1 MEQNPNVQDL
11 MKKFP
16 LKGGFFRS
24 VILFLL
30 VVLLLLTSWFTIGP
44 EEVGVILR
52 LGKYNRTVYS
62 GLHFK
67 IPFGMEEI
75 FKVPIERQLKQE
87 FGFRTLK
94 SGINTSF
101 SSKSYNEEAVMLTGD
116 LNVAVVEWIVQYRV
130 KDPYRYLFKVRNPN
144 QTLRDMTE
152 ATMRNV
158 IGDRSVNEVL
168 TVGRQE
174 ISTEV
179 ESMLQILCE
188 QYETGIRIDQVV
200 LQDVTPPEKV
210 KPSFNEVNEAQQD
223 REKLINQAMSQ
234 YNQVIPKAK
243 GEARQTIEV
252 AEGYALDRVNR
263 AKGEANRF
271 LSLFEEYNKAKDI
284 TKKRLYL
291 ETMNIVLPKA
301 GQKYIID
308 KDASGVL
315 PLLQLDK

>member
-1 MEQNPNVQDL
+1 MGQNPNVQDM
-11 MKKFP
+11 MKKFS
-16 LKGGFFRS
+16 LKGGLFRS
-24 VILFLL
+24 AILILL
-30 VVLLLLTSWFTIGP
+30 IALFLLTSWFTVGP
-44 EEVGVILR
+44 EEAGVILR
-52 LGKYNRTVYS
+52 FGKYNRTVYS

-67 IPFGMEEI
+67 IPFGVEEI
-75 FKVPIERQLKQE
+75 YKVPIERQLKQE

-94 SGINTSF
+94 SGVHTSY
-101 SSKSYNEEAVMLTGD
+101 SNESYDEESVMLTGD

-152 ATMRNV
+152 ATMRNIV
-158 IGDRSVNEVL
+158 GDRTVNEIL

-179 ESMLQILCE
+179 ENKLQSLCD

-234 YNQVIPKAK
+234 YNQVIPKAR
-243 GEARQTIEV
+243 GEAKQTIEV

-271 LSLFEEYNKAKDI
+271 LALFEEYRKAKDI
-284 TKKRLYL
+284 TKKRIYL
-291 ETMNIVLPKA
+291 ETMNKVLPKA
-301 GQKYIID
+301 GQKYVID